1 MSYQLQVLADNPFS
15 YWKLDETGP
24 AFPDSAGS
32 MRTADLVGTIVRHP
46 ALVTGSGSAL
56 VLSNTNHLDMD
67 DPVFNKGYELRQF
80 SLEAWVKP
88 VNVSGEVSVM
98 SHSGIYD
105 GITITPT
112 HIYFRTKYLTAG
124 TCETS
129 YEYETGKSF
138 HVVGVH
144 TNAKNSLYVDGVLVD
159 ETDLTDDQQVD
170 AYSFLTTD
178 LIGGQSSTASTI
190 ALDAPAIYSSS
201 ISADAISK
209 HYAYG
214 VDVDSSEG
222 IAGFHDATFWNFS
235 DEKRKIAAAK
245 EWTLEADWKTGVL
258 TDIAVA
264 NDTIVPSY
272 TQSESEVVEDGL
284 IVPVYTNTSLP
295 GVWQSSISLGEA
307 PETTLADMK
316 IEWLGEGD
324 FTVEYSLDDG
334 TTWKSPNLA
343 PTESLDNSDVI
354 DVRISFDGGI
364 IDDPSYV
371 SSLSVVVYIDKT
383 FAGSRAD
390 RDASMSGNGLASQ
403 EYFEPI
409 EYADFNGIRLL
420 SGAINTTI
428 DDSYEGEEEAGDLD
442 ITGFDMWIKPVAGNI
457 LSATGISV
465 ARSGNT
471 ITFSGLST
479 LVVNGVSV
487 TSGATVFTSDS
498 WYHISGIFSTPGNHA
513 LTIGAANS
521 LVSQLSVISADLTLA
536 GLQQL
541 YAAYLGLPGV
551 TVNDSSVVEI
561 AEAAPPTNLYA
572 HVWGITPAG

>member
-46 ALVTGSGSAL
+46 ALVTGSGNAL

-88 VNVSGEVSVM
+88 VNITGEVSVM
-98 SHSGIYD
+98 SHSSSYD
-105 GITITPT
+105 GLTITPT

-124 TCETS
+124 TCEVS

-144 TNAKNSLYVDGVLVD
+144 TNAKNSLYVDGNLVA
-159 ETDLTDDQQVD
+159 ETDLTEDQQND
-170 AYSFLTTD
+170 AYEFLTTD
-178 LIGGQSSTASTI
+178 LIGGQSATASTI

-201 ISADAISK
+201 ISSDAIKK
-209 HYAYG
+209 HYSFG
-214 VDVDSSEG
+214 VDVDTSEG
-222 IAGFHDATFWNFS
+222 IAGFHNATFWNFS
-235 DEKRKIAAAK
+235 DEKRNVAAVK

-258 TDIAVA
+258 TDVAVA
-264 NDTIVPSY
+264 NDSIVPSY

-295 GVWQSSISLGEA
+295 GVWQSSIALGEV

-316 IEWLGEGD
+316 ITWLGEGD

-334 TTWKSPNLA
+334 TTWKNPNLA
-343 PTESLDNSDVI
+343 PTETLDNTDVI
-354 DVRISFDGGI
+354 DVRITFDGGI
-364 IDDPSYV
+364 VDDPSFV
-371 SSLSVVVYIDKT
+371 GSLSVVVYIDKT
-383 FAGSRAD
+383 FLGSRVD
-390 RDASMSGNGLASQ
+390 REASMSGNGLASG

-409 EYADFNGIRLL
+409 EYADFNGIKLL
-420 SGAINTTI
+420 SGAINTTV
-428 DDSYEGEEEAGDLD
+428 DASYDGEEEPGDLD
-442 ITGFDMWIKPVAGNI
+442 ITGFDMWVKPVAGNI
-457 LSATGISV
+457 LSGTGISV
-465 ARSGNT
+465 ARSGDT

-487 TSGATVFTSDS
+487 ASGATVFNSDS
-498 WYHISGIFSTPGNHA
+498 WYHISGIFSTAGNYA
-513 LTIGAANS
+513 LTVGVTNT
-521 LVSQLSVISADLTLA
+521 LVSQLSLITTALTLA

-541 YAAYLGLPGV
+541 YAAYLGLPGLV
-551 TVNDSSVVEI
+551 VEDSSSVGI
-561 AEAAPPTNLYA
+561 AEASPATNLYA

>member
-56 VLSNTNHLDMD
+56 VLSNTNHLNMD

-159 ETDLTDDQQVD
+159 ETDLTDDQQID

-334 TTWKSPNLA
+334 TTWKNPNLA

-364 IDDPSYV
+364 VDDPSYV

>member
-88 VNVSGEVSVM
+88 VNMTSEVSVM
-98 SHSGIYD
+98 SHSGTYD

-334 TTWKSPNLA
+334 TTWKNPNLA

-364 IDDPSYV
+364 VDDPSYV

-498 WYHISGIFSTPGNHA
+498 WYHISGIFSAPGNHA